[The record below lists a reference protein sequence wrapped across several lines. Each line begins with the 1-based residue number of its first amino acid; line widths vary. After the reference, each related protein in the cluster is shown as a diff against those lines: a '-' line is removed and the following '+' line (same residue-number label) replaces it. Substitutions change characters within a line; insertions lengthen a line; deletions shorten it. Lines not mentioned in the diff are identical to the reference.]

1 MIRSMYSGIS
11 GLKNFQTKLDV
22 IGNNISN
29 VNTYGFKKGRTIFK
43 DLISQTTAG
52 ASAATGTRGGVNP
65 KQVGLGSQLSAIDT
79 IHSGGSMQSTGNTLD
94 LAISGDG
101 FFQVADST
109 NANRG
114 GFVNPLY
121 TRAGNFYMDNEGY
134 LVNSDGKF
142 LVGGVTKVDP
152 KALADAT
159 KLANDAKKPAE
170 DAAIDAKAKAD
181 TLAKALEPLEKNVA
195 DAKKSLADEKA
206 KSPADPALIKAAED
220 KLVAEEKV
228 LKDAQDPT
236 ISTTPAGS
244 AAKDAFEANNKA
256 VLAAETLA
264 AANAAVI
271 NLSYPDASS
280 VERNWEASGNLNT
293 GGSYLPDTPLTVGG
307 EYRPIKIPTDAQSM
321 NIGQDGTV
329 TFVDKEG
336 TLRWA
341 GQLVLA
347 KFPNAGG
354 LEKVGANYF
363 KDTSNSGEPILQTAT
378 QSGMGT
384 VNSGFLEMSNVDL
397 SEEFTDMIVAQRGFQ
412 ANTRIITTSD
422 QILEELVNLK
432 R

>member
-22 IGNNISN
+22 IGNNIAN

-43 DLISQTTAG
+43 DLISQTTSSASG
-52 ASAATGTRGGVNP
+52 ATATRGGVNA

-79 IHSGGSMQSTGNTLD
+79 IHSGGALQSTGNTLD

-109 NANRG
+109 NASRD

-121 TRAGNFYMDNEGY
+121 TRAGNFYMDNQGY
-134 LVNSDGKF
+134 LINSDGKF

-152 KALADAT
+152 QALIDAKDLVATATGNVKTAADNAKTATDTLNATLDPLKADVKTAKDDLADA
-159 KLANDAKKPAE
+159 
-170 DAAIDAKAKAD
+170 
-181 TLAKALEPLEKNVA
+181 KALN
-195 DAKKSLADEKA
+195 
-206 KSPADPALIKAAED
+206 PADPAAVTKAEDDLKKAEDDLKNAMDPSHIDGADAKAALE
-220 KLVAEEKV
+220 AEKI
-228 LKDAQDPT
+228 AT
-236 ISTTPAGS
+236 
-244 AAKDAFEANNKA
+244 N
-256 VLAAETLA
+256 AAETLA
-264 AANAAVI
+264 SAKAAVT

-280 VERNWEASGNLNT
+280 VERNWEATGNLDT
-293 GGSYLPDTPLTVGG
+293 GGGYLPDTPITIGG

-321 NIGQDGTV
+321 SIGQDGTV
-329 TFVDKEG
+329 SFVDKEG

-354 LEKVGANYF
+354 LQKVGANYF
-363 KDTSNSGEPILQTAT
+363 KDTANSGDPILQTAT
-378 QSGMGT
+378 ESGMGSI
-384 VNSGFLEMSNVDL
+384 NSGFLEMSNVDL

-422 QILEELVNLK
+422 SILEELINLK

>member
-142 LVGGVTKVDP
+142 LVGGVTKVNPELLAEAQTAASDLIEP
-152 KALADAT
+152 AKEAADAAKEAAEALAAELKTLNQNITDAKTALADA
-159 KLANDAKKPAE
+159 KV
-170 DAAIDAKAKAD
+170 AD
-181 TLAKALEPLEKNVA
+181 PTADHSDLEKAVV
-195 DAKKSLADEKA
+195 DAELA
-206 KSPADPALIKAAED
+206 
-220 KLVAEEKV
+220 
-228 LKDAQDPT
+228 LKEAMDHTNPN
-236 ISTTPAGS
+236 STL
-244 AAKDAFEANNKA
+244 AKDAFDKKA
-256 VLAAETLA
+256 AATTAAEALT

-271 NLSYPDASS
+271 SLSYPDASS